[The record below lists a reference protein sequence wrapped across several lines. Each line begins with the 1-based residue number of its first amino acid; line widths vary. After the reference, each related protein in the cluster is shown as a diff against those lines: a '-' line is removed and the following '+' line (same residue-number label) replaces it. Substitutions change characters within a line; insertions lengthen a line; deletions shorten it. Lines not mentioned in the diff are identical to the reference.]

1 MAMREELSIL
11 REHIKRRGLKQTSQ
25 RESILKI
32 FLDLPDHLSV
42 DEIGRA
48 VQERD
53 RRIGLSTVYRSLK
66 LFVDAG
72 LAWEHQFLGGKAC
85 FEKAWGVSPHNY
97 LVCTQCQ
104 RVQGFSDPLV
114 EAVRDKVCGRLS
126 FTPRFNRLEV
136 YGLCDRCR
144 PKADEDED

>member
-1 MAMREELSIL
+1 MRDELKAL
-11 REHIKRRGLKQTSQ
+11 RDHIKRQGLKQTSQ
-25 RESILKI
+25 REAILKM
-32 FLDLPDHLSV
+32 FLDLPDHLTV

-66 LFVDAG
+66 LFVGAG
-72 LAWEHQFLGGKAC
+72 LAWEHQFLGGKTC
-85 FEKAWGVSPHNY
+85 FEKAWGVEPHNY

-104 RVQGFSDPLV
+104 RVQSFADPLV
-114 EAVRDKVCGRLS
+114 EAVRDKVSARLG
-126 FTPRFNRLEV
+126 FLPKFNRLEV

-144 PKADEDED
+144 PPKGPEDED

>member
-1 MAMREELSIL
+1 MRDELKAL
-11 REHIKRRGLKQTSQ
+11 REHIKRQGLKQTSQ
-25 RESILKI
+25 REAILRI
-32 FLDLPDHLSV
+32 FLELPDHLAV

-66 LFVDAG
+66 LFVEAG
-72 LAWEHQFLGGKAC
+72 LAWEHQFLGGRTC
-85 FEKAWGVSPHNY
+85 FEKSWGVAPHHY
-97 LVCTQCQ
+97 LVCTQCG

-114 EAVRDKVCGRLS
+114 EAVRDKVCGRLG
-126 FTPRFNRLEV
+126 FTPRSNRLEV

-144 PKADEDED
+144 PRAAEDED